1 MPADPLNPERSS
13 YVNSESPIRTCLNR
27 KPTRFLRK
35 TPGRPVWKI
44 VIDPRR
50 RGSLRV
56 RNNIHDN
63 LLGPLIF
70 SAGSGLSSFTIRSL
84 KEAMDEADYRC
95 VGLSLGGKDGKLCS
109 DVTTNLGDVDM
120 RIEWISG
127 RVIGKAGLYSCCSAT
142 RILEGRDG
150 RCSSRSG
157 VMGFLHAIR
166 IYNKVVPRR
175 FCCLHTQQRTQNYV
189 ELT

>member
-1 MPADPLNPERSS
+1 MAALLTVTVVTGARRKKAIIAIRVPMLADPLNPERSS

-35 TPGRPVWKI
+35 SPGRPAWKI

-56 RNNIHDN
+56 RHNIHDN

-70 SAGSGLSSFTIRSL
+70 SAGSGLSSFTIRYL

-95 VGLSLGGKDGKLCS
+95 VGLSLGGKDGKLRS
-109 DVTTNLGDVDM
+109 DVTTNLGDGDM

-127 RVIGKAGLYSCCSAT
+127 RVIGRVRSLLLLFGGAYT
-142 RILEGRDG
+142 RSVR
-150 RCSSRSG
+150 
-157 VMGFLHAIR
+157 
-166 IYNKVVPRR
+166 
-175 FCCLHTQQRTQNYV
+175 
-189 ELT
+189 